1 MPNGIETHLDTAGK
15 GLSSGEAQLVALAR
29 AYLLDPGLVILD
41 EPSSRVDP
49 ATEIVLSAAL
59 DRLIQGRTAI
69 IIAHRLATVAH
80 VDEIMVLE
88 RGRVVE
94 HGLRADLAASQDSLF
109 AHLLETAKDGLIRD
123 EVQL

>member
-1 MPNGIETHLDTAGK
+1 
-15 GLSSGEAQLVALAR
+15 
-29 AYLLDPGLVILD
+29 
-41 EPSSRVDP
+41 VDP

-59 DRLIQGRTAI
+59 DRLIEGRTAI

-80 VDEIMVLE
+80 VDEIIVLE
-88 RGRVVE
+88 HGRVVE
-94 HGLRADLAASQDSLF
+94 HGPRADLAASPDSLF